1 MTDRILGPLRER
13 RTRRWWYASAT
24 LVAAV
29 AFAVLFVA
37 SSGAVVTGSP
47 SGFESNDGNMV
58 LNNTDG
64 SHTDWNCFVG
74 SDNFQSGTPNTNC
87 KVKTGATH
95 VTADANGEISWV
107 NGQKFDTQ
115 CPALA
120 VNNNP
125 PKDEFSDVAAFSD
138 TASNSDVFFYGAAIR
153 PIVNG
158 NASGDVELNQVAG
171 NGTTT
176 AGCRTAGDR
185 LIAYDFLNGGTSL
198 SFHVLTW
205 IDSAHPNLGGN
216 SGTCLVKTDSMPCW
230 GANVITPD
238 GSQFDGE
245 ANQAAITAAN
255 NGLSGAVL
263 PINAFA
269 EFGINLTQALGLTG
283 CINLPQQVW
292 ESRSSGSSFTS
303 NPQDIEITRQ
313 PINTCASITIIKHTN
328 PRGVNQVFSYTSNLP
343 ANATAGGVNSL
354 PCTAAGVDGSGKFCL
369 NDSGNTTTDNS
380 ANTVTEGLLVPGGY
394 TVTEGADPTGFGFGS
409 VSCTNNGSPATNV
422 VISGKQVTITLA
434 SGDNEVCTYVNNQ
447 QHGAIKVTKTSTK
460 GSAALPGVTFRF
472 KKGATT
478 LGDVVTDSNGV
489 ACMDSLAF
497 GTDYSVQEIS
507 APTGYKIND
516 ATAHTGLVVNANAAC
531 SDTSFGGV
539 SLSFDDTPLST
550 ITLGFHSLAGAGVTS
565 ATVQCTGEGSAANL
579 PEGDATKTLGN
590 GTSTLV
596 PGNYS
601 CTVIVDP

>member
-1 MTDRILGPLRER
+1 
-13 RTRRWWYASAT
+13 
-24 LVAAV
+24 
-29 AFAVLFVA
+29 
-37 SSGAVVTGSP
+37 
-47 SGFESNDGNMV
+47 
-58 LNNTDG
+58 
-64 SHTDWNCFVG
+64 
-74 SDNFQSGTPNTNC
+74 
-87 KVKTGATH
+87 
-95 VTADANGEISWV
+95 
-107 NGQKFDTQ
+107 
-115 CPALA
+115 
-120 VNNNP
+120 
-125 PKDEFSDVAAFSD
+125 
-138 TASNSDVFFYGAAIR
+138 
-153 PIVNG
+153 
-158 NASGDVELNQVAG
+158 
-171 NGTTT
+171 
-176 AGCRTAGDR
+176 
-185 LIAYDFLNGGTSL
+185 
-198 SFHVLTW
+198 
-205 IDSAHPNLGGN
+205 
-216 SGTCLVKTDSMPCW
+216 
-230 GANVITPD
+230 
-238 GSQFDGE
+238 
-245 ANQAAITAAN
+245 
-255 NGLSGAVL
+255 
-263 PINAFA
+263 
-269 EFGINLTQALGLTG
+269 
-283 CINLPQQVW
+283 
-292 ESRSSGSSFTS
+292 
-303 NPQDIEITRQ
+303 
-313 PINTCASITIIKHTN
+313 
-328 PRGVNQVFSYTSNLP
+328 
-343 ANATAGGVNSL
+343 
-354 PCTAAGVDGSGKFCL
+354 
-369 NDSGNTTTDNS
+369 
-380 ANTVTEGLLVPGGY
+380 
-394 TVTEGADPTGFGFGS
+394 FGS